1 MVTVNKGVIDLST
14 VLCPEIP
21 VHVQESQRLDASHRE
36 ISTLPAVTNVGS
48 WHPHLQT
55 HFCGGLVNTYSL
67 FILKCHF
74 YIPFWFVN
82 AISS

>member
-48 WHPHLQT
+48 
-55 HFCGGLVNTYSL
+55 
-67 FILKCHF
+67 
-74 YIPFWFVN
+74 
-82 AISS
+82 